1 VATWGQL
8 TNYIRD
14 TYQSATEDPNHLVL
28 HFATGEDRSQLVHL
42 FHQQLMDGQEH
53 WVQIESIVCEATTEQ
68 IERSARVAGDAVCG
82 AVAVVQNSVIFRH
95 SVPLENLDVNEFE
108 RPLELVT
115 TTADY
120 IESLVTGADE
130 Y

>member
-8 TNYIRD
+8 TKYIRD

-42 FHQQLMDGQEH
+42 FHQQLMDGQED
-53 WVQIESIVCEATTEQ
+53 WVQIESIICEATTEQ
-68 IERSARVAGDAVCG
+68 IERCARVAGDAVCG

-115 TTADY
+115 STADQ
-120 IESLVTGADE
+120 IEAMVTGADE